1 MGLFPLLVIVFFI
14 VVNAVKIAKEY
25 ERGVVFRLGRL
36 VGARGPGLFFIIPI
50 LEKWVKI
57 DLRTVTLDVPPQ
69 DVITKDNVPVK
80 VNAVCYFRVMLPEKA
95 VVEIED
101 YVVAT
106 SQISQ
111 TTLRSVVGQ
120 VELDEVL
127 SKRDKINSELQMII
141 DQATDP
147 WGIKVSRVEIKD
159 VQIPESMQRAIA
171 SQAEAERTRRSK
183 VILAEG
189 EFQASIKLTE
199 AAKIMGAEPAAIQL
213 RYLQTLA
220 EIGKE
225 NNSVTVFPVPIDIL
239 KAFTREKQ
247 EQK

>member
-14 VVNAVKIAKEY
+14 VVNSVKIAKEY